1 VYGAVWNDYAE
12 YRDQIDVIEPGY
24 CVASTDDGKVYKTI
38 EKF

>member
-12 YRDQIDVIEPGY
+12 YRNQSEIIEPGY
-24 CVASTDDGKVYKTI
+24 CVASADNGQVHKTT